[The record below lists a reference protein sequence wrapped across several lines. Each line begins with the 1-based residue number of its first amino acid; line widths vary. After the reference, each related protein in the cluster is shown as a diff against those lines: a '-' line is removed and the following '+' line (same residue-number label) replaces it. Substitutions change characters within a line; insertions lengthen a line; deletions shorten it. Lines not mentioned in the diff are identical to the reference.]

1 MDTKPKAKIGLKQEK
16 GSITLFVL
24 IAMIFFLIVI
34 FGIYINSQNKLN
46 SQSAEIE
53 EIKKNYEQ
61 DASLENMD
69 SIYNDLND
77 GDISVTYSPNGGQY
91 AMPTEGNARL
101 ATQVTV
107 TSLKENITI
116 DEIYYQWTKTNTKP
130 NTWEGPINSGDTV
143 QKTDCTVGTYYL
155 WIKAINSNDKEVI
168 KVSNVFEIKNANIN
182 IVYGKAPTQGP
193 INVVVDFGGILTSGN
208 KVGQGETISNAK
220 ENIKDVV
227 VENNRTE
234 ISVNEN
240 GYIYAEATDAMGNKV
255 YTNVNITNIDNVGPT
270 VELDPNGGKYKL
282 TGEETEKEVSTVVKV
297 TDNISG
303 VTEVK
308 YGWSTSKDTPPEN
321 YTNVE
326 STLTNP
332 IEIKETL
339 QEGTYYLWIK
349 ATDGAGNV
357 TEVPSNPFIIEPPLA
372 PTVSLKHNDNQG
384 ANYESGTWTKDDV
397 YHEISIPES
406 EGTVEKYQYSFDGSE
421 WKDFVPVD
429 EAKKVNYTTTFP
441 MTATNKPTWL
451 GDVVSNGD
459 YYFDVDET
467 TGALTSDGEHGNKGV
482 HSTTANSYIKIDLTS
497 FTNEDA
503 ITLTLNAFVSSQS
516 SNDYG
521 YAAITES
528 ETAPEYS
535 SNSGRFIYISGTTSS
550 VTTPTDY
557 STTLIGGKIYYL
569 HLGYRKS
576 SSTNSGN
583 DVFKINSLTLV
594 ISKLYTTTFPINN
607 DGRPDWMGDLVS
619 NGDYYFDVDE
629 ETGTLTSAGEHGNKE
644 QHGKIAKSYIPID
657 LREYSEDDK
666 LTISLNY
673 TISSERNYDY
683 GYATI
688 TETTT
693 APAYNS
699 STNQFIKVSGDL
711 TTSEKSITI
720 SGGKLYYLHLGYRK
734 DGSGNSGTDSFV
746 INSITLSSETIFNP
760 LECYD
765 YNLAGNILTYKL
777 KEDINKN
784 FYIKA
789 IYTDNRESRISNFGI
804 AIDKTA
810 PLAGNIGFEL
820 VNATQT
826 KIQVSDIKENG
837 SGIKGYYY
845 STEQTMPTESTNW
858 INLSENNF
866 EINNLNVSTKYYIWL
881 IDNVGNI
888 SEVKEIQTGKANYLV
903 DGSIYKE
910 TLEQAIEVANDNS
923 KIELLNDY
931 TDDSVA
937 TVNKNIL
944 LDTKEFTLNRT
955 KTITLSGGNA
965 ESSRVFEFNGK
976 VTSSSNISTL
986 TTSGTVNLKG
996 SGTIENTASDSS
1008 YSAIENSGTLVM
1020 DGDLTVNGYY
1030 RGVENSGTFTLNSGK
1045 VEATY
1050 NNSSSYAIYNY
1061 YGDIVNINGG
1071 EVTGYIGLYNRNSS
1085 NSNISGGKITSTGS
1099 YGVYNSSGTLTMT
1112 GGEILAKTYGI
1123 YAYSSGLINVNEGKV
1138 SGTYGIYV
1146 SSASVTIN
1154 VTGGTVT
1161 GSTYGIY
1168 GYTIGDGKLT
1178 IGDLNV
1184 EVNNTSPV
1192 ISGGEYGVNM
1202 RNSNSYNFYNG
1213 VIMGTNAKPY
1223 SDKVTPREGYMVYT
1237 YYDYNDARKYCAVL
1251 TKTVDEITIE
1261 QTPVNDVWTN
1271 QDVTLQVKY
1280 PLVEGS
1286 TLQYSEN
1293 NQDWEDVE
1301 NGYTTTA
1308 SENKTVYARMVDAS
1322 GIILA
1327 SKEHQVTNID
1337 KIVPEVKINPETTKY
1352 TIYDKEQKDV
1362 DISVTVNISDEGGSN
1377 LKQAKYGWSEDKETK
1392 PTEWFDLSDGQV
1404 ITKENCLVGT
1414 YYLWFD
1420 VSDNAGN
1427 VSDIDVIRYIVELQ
1441 EAVAK
1446 IGDKYYYTI
1455 QDAIDEASTTE
1466 TTIVIIKDTDE
1477 VSTVAEGQNIILDL
1491 NGHTVGSSTSE
1502 QPTFTNNGTLTIIDN
1517 SEEKTGTIENLVGKA
1532 IENNGTL
1539 TIGNNTNAIDDNTPT
1554 ISGKKIGIDNNNV
1567 LNYYDGTIIGKS
1579 AIDGNVQ
1586 GTPES
1591 YGPVG
1596 EYREDGMTV
1605 VNLRVVSDYVAR
1617 IDWFYY
1623 STLQSAFDDCVAK
1636 EINNEQTTV
1645 HMLTD
1650 IVLENTVVAYKG
1662 QNIQLDLSGYM
1673 LTNSNNT
1680 VLENYGDLEITDLT
1694 EEQKGNITSSIEG
1707 TSSSYYKLIINN
1719 GYLNISGGN
1728 IISEQKYNYPIY
1740 NKNGIVEIIGGEIS
1754 SSNYTYGYTYGIYN
1768 IDPGIINIKGGKI
1781 NCSSSSRDVY
1791 GIYNSGG
1798 IINIERGEISSS
1810 SNGSY
1815 NSEAYGIYN
1824 SFSGRVNVLGGKIS
1838 SGGNCN
1844 TFGIYDNGSGT
1855 ISIKGGEI
1863 YSNGDEASNGVYN
1876 FGGTI
1881 NISGGKISSSSVNK
1895 ASRGIY
1901 NGRKG
1906 TINIKEAVINS
1917 NSMDY
1922 NEAFGIYNESS
1933 GTINIE
1939 ESRIS
1944 SSSDIYNAYGIV
1956 NNSTGTINIKGGE
1969 ISVNNTNYSY
1979 YSCGIYNK
1987 DTGIIN
1993 IEKGDISSNGD
2004 GITYGIRNN
2013 GKGTIN
2019 VLEGTISSSSS
2030 KRNAYGLYNDNTG
2043 TIILGVK
2050 GDGIVSTNEPNIIVN
2065 YEGTSTIYMACG
2077 ICNIGAGIID
2087 FYDGIIKSNGYM
2099 LMGGIAEIEYNS
2111 QIIEDE
2117 EEGYK
2122 RIYLSNLKND
2132 EYVVE
2137 NINTNKQYTN
2147 MKDAINDITDN
2158 ECELKIIKDFTLVSD
2173 FIIPED
2179 KSIKLDL
2186 NGKTITNK
2194 YFEIACFGDLEII
2207 DGLEVGK
2214 IENYYTAIVNLGKGD
2229 LTIKGGEIS
2238 SNDSSESYHIDYNT
2252 YGICNKNTGIINI
2265 NGGKISSNISGGSGD
2280 AYGIYNTTT
2289 GTININGGEI
2299 SSSNNYDD
2307 GGNNAYGIY
2316 NEDKGIINI
2325 NGGEISS
2332 TARSTI
2338 YGIYNEYQGTINING
2353 GIISVDDGDDRE
2365 WVYGIWNSN
2374 YGIINI
2380 TGGQINS
2387 SSNEVAYGILAANR
2401 GTINITGGQISSSSS
2416 SNKNGAYGV
2425 SMSNKGKIVIGTK
2438 GDGIVSTE
2446 EPNIIATCLESN
2458 GYGLSIGDATFN
2470 FYDGR
2475 IEGST
2480 RATYDDSGA
2489 DEVEETQAPQFSED
2503 RTVYA
2508 YGIQATDVARIGDKT
2523 YISLQDAIN
2532 DATETDIIEILRGI
2546 QYTNQDVNITI
2557 PENKNITID
2566 LKNNPIYSSIE
2577 DALFT
2582 VEGRLKIIDTVEGE
2596 NGKIVGSNSGTIYV
2610 KHNGTFEV
2618 KGGNITNNE
2627 ENYNVI
2633 ENEGTVNIIG
2643 GIVSTSNSRGYAIN
2657 NLSTGI
2663 VNVSSGT
2670 VNAYNTSIYNQG
2682 ELNILGGDVIGG
2694 KKAITNAGSGNLN
2707 IQNGNINT
2715 KDGSSTVIENTEN
2728 SSLTMSGGTISFLSN
2743 HATYGIKNTSSGNI
2757 NITGGT
2763 ISLATLNFKEYAI
2776 YSTSGTINIG
2786 TKDGT
2791 INTDSPNISATTNG
2805 IYADCTLNFYDGTI
2819 TGGVSAI
2826 SGDIYSIEEQ
2836 SELVVTGNETVTLTK
2851 VDSPI
2856 ASVGNTEYYSLKQAV
2871 ENITGTGTIKILRNG
2886 TVAEP
2891 ITIPA
2896 DKNITIDLNGNTL
2909 NMYMKLTNEGSFNL
2923 TDTNQGKSGI
2933 LTGYKDRVVDNKG
2946 TFELNSGTISGMTYG
2961 VYNNTNGIANITGG
2975 TLTSNTYGIYNASDS
2990 GNVNVTN
2997 GTITGNTYG
3006 TFNYKGNMNVSGG
3019 NITGNE
3025 NGIYNSS
3032 GTTNITGGTF
3042 TGNTTEV
3049 CNGGTGTINIISG
3062 TITGATTPVVN
3073 SSSGRIN
3080 IGTQDAS
3087 VSKDNP
3093 VIQGEEFGIAN
3104 TGTGAIAFY
3113 DGIIKGKQGAIQGY
3127 YLYTETGYKAQTD
3140 VIDGYYCDTL
3150 ALSGTVTTVAKI
3162 GETEYTNLQSAINA
3176 CTSETGTT
3184 VTLVNSINTNT
3195 PFIVEEGQNVILDL
3209 NGKTIT
3215 TANAENTIQ
3224 NDGILTIIDSSSA
3237 QSGKVTSTFGTV
3249 ITNSGTLTLG
3259 QNDSAVSTTCPE
3271 ISGVTTAIVNTGTF
3285 NFYDG
3290 IIKGAVAIDG
3300 TVTSRADGYV
3310 INKRTENSVE
3320 ILTLSK

>member
-297 TDNISG
+297 KDNISG

-406 EGTVEKYQYSFDGSE
+406 EGTVEKYQYSTNGST

-451 GDVVSNGD
+451 GDVVSNGN
-459 YYFDVDET
+459 YYFDIDET
-467 TGALTSDGEHGNKGV
+467 TGALTSDGEHGNKGKG
-482 HSTTANSYIKIDLTS
+482 STTANSYIKIDLTS

-521 YAAITES
+521 YATITES
-528 ETAPEYS
+528 ETAPAYNS
-535 SNSGRFIYISGTTSS
+535 TSGRFIYISGTTSS

-594 ISKLYTTTFPINN
+594 NSKLQTFTTTFPINN

-619 NGDYYFDVDE
+619 NGNYYFVED
-629 ETGTLTSAGEHGNKE
+629 GNGGIKANNGDN
-644 QHGKIAKSYIPID
+644 QNLKSTVANSYIELD
-657 LREYSEDDK
+657 LTGFTEDDV
-666 LTISLNY
+666 LNI
-673 TISSERNYDY
+673 TVNAQISSESPDR

-688 TETTT
+688 TENTT
-693 APAYNS
+693 APQSGS
-699 STNQFIKVSGDL
+699 STGRFIY
-711 TTSEKSITI
+711 I
-720 SGGKLYYLHLGYRK
+720 SGTSSSVTEPKDYQTTLVGGKKYYLHFGYSK
-734 DGSGNSGTDSFV
+734 DSSVDSGTDNFI

-760 LECYD
+760 LEFYD
-765 YNLAGNILTYKL
+765 YNLTGNILTYKL

-784 FYIKA
+784 FYVKA
-789 IYTDNRESRISNFGI
+789 IYTDNRESRISNFGV
-804 AIDKTA
+804 AIDKIA
-810 PLAGNIGFEL
+810 PVAGNINYEVL
-820 VNATQT
+820 NTTQT
-826 KIQVSDIKENG
+826 KIQVSDIKEKG

-845 STEQTMPTESTNW
+845 STEQNMPTESTNW

-866 EINNLNVSTKYYIWL
+866 EINNLNVATKYYIWL
-881 IDNVGNI
+881 IDNAGNI

-910 TLEQAIEVANDNS
+910 TLEQALEVANDNS

-931 TDDSVA
+931 TDDSVV

-955 KTITLSGGNA
+955 KTITLSGG
-965 ESSRVFEFNGK
+965 STQSPRVFEFNGK

-996 SGTIENTASDSS
+996 SGTIENTISI
-1008 YSAIENSGTLVM
+1008 AISNSGTLVM
-1020 DGDLTVNGYY
+1020 DGDLTVSGYS
-1030 RGVENSGTFTLNSGK
+1030 RGVYNSGTFTLDSGK

-1050 NNSSSYAIYNY
+1050 NSSSVYAIYNY
-1061 YGDIVNINGG
+1061 SSGDIVNINGG
-1071 EVTGYIGLYNRNSS
+1071 EVTGYIGLYNNISS
-1085 NSNISGGKITSTGS
+1085 NSNISGGKIISTGS
-1099 YGVYNSSGTLTMT
+1099 YGVYNYGTLTMT
-1112 GGEILAKTYGI
+1112 GGEIIAKTD
-1123 YAYSSGLINVNEGKV
+1123 
-1138 SGTYGIYV
+1138 GIYV
-1146 SSASVTIN
+1146 ASTSATIN
-1154 VTGGTVT
+1154 ITGGTIA
-1161 GSTYGIY
+1161 GSEYGIY

-1178 IGDLNV
+1178 IGDLSV

-1237 YYDYNDARKYCAVL
+1237 YYDYNDAKKYCAVL

-1261 QTPVNDVWTN
+1261 QTPANDVWTN
-1271 QDVTLQVKY
+1271 QDVTVQVKY

-1301 NGYTTTA
+1301 NGYTTTV
-1308 SENKTVYARMVDAS
+1308 SENKTIYARMVDAS

-1327 SKEHQVTNID
+1327 SKEHQITNID

-1352 TIYDKEQKDV
+1352 TIYDKDQKDV
-1362 DISVTVNISDEGGSN
+1362 DISVTVNVSDEGGSN

-1455 QDAIDEASTTE
+1455 QDAIDEASTAE

-1567 LNYYDGTIIGKS
+1567 LNYYDGTITGKS

-1673 LTNSNNT
+1673 LTSSNNT
-1680 VLENYGDLEITDLT
+1680 ILENYGNLKVSDLSLEKNGRIVSSIDGTNRYVTTIYKMINNSGDLYI
-1694 EEQKGNITSSIEG
+1694 EGVNLFSNKNYNSFIYNKKGNTTVEKGIITSS
-1707 TSSSYYKLIINN
+1707 N
-1719 GYLNISGGN
+1719 
-1728 IISEQKYNYPIY
+1728 
-1740 NKNGIVEIIGGEIS
+1740 
-1754 SSNYTYGYTYGIYN
+1754 
-1768 IDPGIINIKGGKI
+1768 
-1781 NCSSSSRDVY
+1781 
-1791 GIYNSGG
+1791 
-1798 IINIERGEISSS
+1798 
-1810 SNGSY
+1810 
-1815 NSEAYGIYN
+1815 
-1824 SFSGRVNVLGGKIS
+1824 
-1838 SGGNCN
+1838 
-1844 TFGIYDNGSGT
+1844 
-1855 ISIKGGEI
+1855 
-1863 YSNGDEASNGVYN
+1863 
-1876 FGGTI
+1876 
-1881 NISGGKISSSSVNK
+1881 
-1895 ASRGIY
+1895 
-1901 NGRKG
+1901 
-1906 TINIKEAVINS
+1906 
-1917 NSMDY
+1917 
-1922 NEAFGIYNESS
+1922 
-1933 GTINIE
+1933 
-1939 ESRIS
+1939 
-1944 SSSDIYNAYGIV
+1944 
-1956 NNSTGTINIKGGE
+1956 
-1969 ISVNNTNYSY
+1969 
-1979 YSCGIYNK
+1979 
-1987 DTGIIN
+1987 
-1993 IEKGDISSNGD
+1993 
-2004 GITYGIRNN
+2004 
-2013 GKGTIN
+2013 
-2019 VLEGTISSSSS
+2019 
-2030 KRNAYGLYNDNTG
+2030 
-2043 TIILGVK
+2043 
-2050 GDGIVSTNEPNIIVN
+2050 
-2065 YEGTSTIYMACG
+2065 
-2077 ICNIGAGIID
+2077 
-2087 FYDGIIKSNGYM
+2087 
-2099 LMGGIAEIEYNS
+2099 
-2111 QIIEDE
+2111 
-2117 EEGYK
+2117 
-2122 RIYLSNLKND
+2122 
-2132 EYVVE
+2132 
-2137 NINTNKQYTN
+2137 
-2147 MKDAINDITDN
+2147 
-2158 ECELKIIKDFTLVSD
+2158 
-2173 FIIPED
+2173 
-2179 KSIKLDL
+2179 
-2186 NGKTITNK
+2186 NK
-2194 YFEIACFGDLEII
+2194 Y
-2207 DGLEVGK
+2207 
-2214 IENYYTAIVNLGKGD
+2214 
-2229 LTIKGGEIS
+2229 
-2238 SNDSSESYHIDYNT
+2238 
-2252 YGICNKNTGIINI
+2252 
-2265 NGGKISSNISGGSGD
+2265 
-2280 AYGIYNTTT
+2280 
-2289 GTININGGEI
+2289 
-2299 SSSNNYDD
+2299 
-2307 GGNNAYGIY
+2307 
-2316 NEDKGIINI
+2316 
-2325 NGGEISS
+2325 
-2332 TARSTI
+2332 
-2338 YGIYNEYQGTINING
+2338 
-2353 GIISVDDGDDRE
+2353 
-2365 WVYGIWNSN
+2365 
-2374 YGIINI
+2374 
-2380 TGGQINS
+2380 
-2387 SSNEVAYGILAANR
+2387 
-2401 GTINITGGQISSSSS
+2401 
-2416 SNKNGAYGV
+2416 
-2425 SMSNKGKIVIGTK
+2425 
-2438 GDGIVSTE
+2438 
-2446 EPNIIATCLESN
+2446 
-2458 GYGLSIGDATFN
+2458 TF
-2470 FYDGR
+2470 R
-2475 IEGST
+2475 
-2480 RATYDDSGA
+2480 
-2489 DEVEETQAPQFSED
+2489 
-2503 RTVYA
+2503 
-2508 YGIQATDVARIGDKT
+2508 
-2523 YISLQDAIN
+2523 
-2532 DATETDIIEILRGI
+2532 
-2546 QYTNQDVNITI
+2546 
-2557 PENKNITID
+2557 
-2566 LKNNPIYSSIE
+2566 
-2577 DALFT
+2577 
-2582 VEGRLKIIDTVEGE
+2582 
-2596 NGKIVGSNSGTIYV
+2596 
-2610 KHNGTFEV
+2610 
-2618 KGGNITNNE
+2618 
-2627 ENYNVI
+2627 
-2633 ENEGTVNIIG
+2633 
-2643 GIVSTSNSRGYAIN
+2643 
-2657 NLSTGI
+2657 
-2663 VNVSSGT
+2663 
-2670 VNAYNTSIYNQG
+2670 
-2682 ELNILGGDVIGG
+2682 
-2694 KKAITNAGSGNLN
+2694 N
-2707 IQNGNINT
+2707 IQ
-2715 KDGSSTVIENTEN
+2715 
-2728 SSLTMSGGTISFLSN
+2728 
-2743 HATYGIKNTSSGNI
+2743 
-2757 NITGGT
+2757 
-2763 ISLATLNFKEYAI
+2763 
-2776 YSTSGTINIG
+2776 
-2786 TKDGT
+2786 
-2791 INTDSPNISATTNG
+2791 
-2805 IYADCTLNFYDGTI
+2805 
-2819 TGGVSAI
+2819 
-2826 SGDIYSIEEQ
+2826 
-2836 SELVVTGNETVTLTK
+2836 
-2851 VDSPI
+2851 
-2856 ASVGNTEYYSLKQAV
+2856 
-2871 ENITGTGTIKILRNG
+2871 
-2886 TVAEP
+2886 
-2891 ITIPA
+2891 
-2896 DKNITIDLNGNTL
+2896 
-2909 NMYMKLTNEGSFNL
+2909 
-2923 TDTNQGKSGI
+2923 
-2933 LTGYKDRVVDNKG
+2933 
-2946 TFELNSGTISGMTYG
+2946 
-2961 VYNNTNGIANITGG
+2961 
-2975 TLTSNTYGIYNASDS
+2975 
-2990 GNVNVTN
+2990 
-2997 GTITGNTYG
+2997 
-3006 TFNYKGNMNVSGG
+3006 
-3019 NITGNE
+3019 
-3025 NGIYNSS
+3025 
-3032 GTTNITGGTF
+3032 
-3042 TGNTTEV
+3042 
-3049 CNGGTGTINIISG
+3049 
-3062 TITGATTPVVN
+3062 
-3073 SSSGRIN
+3073 
-3080 IGTQDAS
+3080 
-3087 VSKDNP
+3087 
-3093 VIQGEEFGIAN
+3093 
-3104 TGTGAIAFY
+3104 
-3113 DGIIKGKQGAIQGY
+3113 
-3127 YLYTETGYKAQTD
+3127 
-3140 VIDGYYCDTL
+3140 
-3150 ALSGTVTTVAKI
+3150 
-3162 GETEYTNLQSAINA
+3162 
-3176 CTSETGTT
+3176 
-3184 VTLVNSINTNT
+3184 
-3195 PFIVEEGQNVILDL
+3195 
-3209 NGKTIT
+3209 
-3215 TANAENTIQ
+3215 
-3224 NDGILTIIDSSSA
+3224 
-3237 QSGKVTSTFGTV
+3237 
-3249 ITNSGTLTLG
+3249 
-3259 QNDSAVSTTCPE
+3259 
-3271 ISGVTTAIVNTGTF
+3271 
-3285 NFYDG
+3285 
-3290 IIKGAVAIDG
+3290 
-3300 TVTSRADGYV
+3300 
-3310 INKRTENSVE
+3310 
-3320 ILTLSK
+3320 